1 MNQDPPK
8 NVRHRIGLYIEIPV
22 LKMTPLSAFCHAE
35 VMRRG
40 IRCVLKHG
48 NVLWDEP
55 FSPVATDEVLDV
67 VNQVAR
73 FQNGSAVEPP
83 SAGDALKPL
92 FTFIHRIIR
101 ERMTEP
107 GVQCFAYFNWF
118 FVLADVSDLE
128 RGLSIIKLELERPD
142 MLQCVEIAEIDPVEN
157 RCRTIYPPNC
167 PKPFERHGSLVRQ
180 LVAYGQNLLQGG
192 G

>member
-8 NVRHRIGLYIEIPV
+8 NARHRIGLYIEIPG
-22 LKMTPLSAFCHAE
+22 LKMTPLSALCHAE

-40 IRCVLKHG
+40 IRCVLKHD

-55 FSPVATDEVLDV
+55 LSPAATDEVLDV

-101 ERMTEP
+101 ERITEP
-107 GVQCFAYFNWF
+107 GVQCFAYF
-118 FVLADVSDLE
+118 VSGKAESPLTGRWGRRVE
-128 RGLSIIKLELERPD
+128 GIAGRLRLS
-142 MLQCVEIAEIDPVEN
+142 QAA
-157 RCRTIYPPNC
+157 
-167 PKPFERHGSLVRQ
+167 SLTCC
-180 LVAYGQNLLQGG
+180 
-192 G
+192 